1 MNRLAAKIV
10 AVVVVTLAFTIA
22 AVIFISSQDGICAE
36 KCSSVQTAAKSALL
50 YVTEKADLIEATAE
64 ETAELAIVKY
74 APDEFRK
81 YALQDRNSALSKLGI
96 NIDLVKNGQ
105 TEGLV
110 SGSDYG
116 SSKILSSPDEFTYE
130 NGKLYFAAESSSKNL
145 TVICSF
151 DTSGFTQY
159 FSSLAKDMGATL
171 TLDGTK
177 VLSTE
182 LYSPAYDSA
191 SENNGK
197 FSVTMYDYNFP
208 ETVGKDNKKT
218 IAIFA
223 AMAVVVSI
231 ICCLLIGRE
240 KKAEV
245 KEIEVVK
252 TEKDEQLIAENKSL
266 RDRIEEFDKTKKQA
280 LKEKLSLESRISELE
295 KAENTSAIL
304 PEQSVS
310 DNTYE
315 LENRIHELERQLDEA
330 LREKPSDDIIAEI
343 SEAQK
348 AIEESSRKSAELS
361 AAVDKINEKNQ
372 NIKTVIDAIE
382 EIAFQTNMLAL
393 NAAIEAARA
402 GEDGKGFAV
411 VADEV
416 RSLALESSQSAKK
429 SESILSESQEAVREG
444 KEIAEQAA
452 AAAQKALLYVS
463 GAAQG
468 GKDQ

>member
-50 YVTEKADLIEATAE
+50 YVTEKADLIEASAE

-110 SGSDYG
+110 SGSDYD

-191 SENNGK
+191 SENNGN
-197 FSVTMYDYNFP
+197 FTVTMYDYNFP

-218 IAIFA
+218 IAVFA

-231 ICCLLIGRE
+231 ICCLLIGKE
-240 KKAEV
+240 KKSEV
-245 KEIEVVK
+245 AK
-252 TEKDEQLIAENKSL
+252 TEVIKAEKDDKLIAENKEL
-266 RDRIEEFDKTKKQA
+266 RDKISEYEKGQKLA

-315 LENRIHELERQLDEA
+315 LENKIRELERQLGEEV
-330 LREKPSDDIIAEI
+330 REKPSDDIIAEI
-343 SEAQK
+343 SKAQK
-348 AIEESSRKSAELS
+348 AIEESSRKSSELS
-361 AAVDKINEKNQ
+361 AAIDKINDKNQ
-372 NIKTVIDAIE
+372 NIKAVIDAIE

-429 SESILSESQEAVREG
+429 SASILSESQEAVREG
-444 KEIAEQAA
+444 KEIAEQASA
-452 AAAQKALLYVS
+452 AAKKALLYVS
-463 GAAQG
+463 GASESAE
-468 GKDQ
+468 K

>member
-105 TEGLV
+105 TEGLI

-197 FSVTMYDYNFP
+197 FTVTMYDYNFP

-223 AMAVVVSI
+223 AMAVIVSV
-231 ICCLLIGRE
+231 ICCLLIGKE

-295 KAENTSAIL
+295 KTKAPAVIL
-304 PEQSVS
+304 PKTSVS

-315 LENRIHELERQLDEA
+315 LENRIRELETQLEEAEKEKSDENI
-330 LREKPSDDIIAEI
+330 LAEI
-343 SEAQK
+343 VKAK
-348 AIEESSRKSAELS
+348 NAIEESSRKSAELS

-463 GAAQG
+463 GACEEEE
-468 GKDQ
+468 K